1 MSESTTPQK
10 RLSRR
15 LTHTK
20 IVKELS
26 NLENATVFEMDHGE
40 QARREGRFVFE
51 CSWEV
56 ANKVGGIYT
65 VLRTKAP
72 ITTEELGDQYCML
85 GPYKEE
91 RVKLEVRSY
100 IISLLFIYLLLF

>member
-1 MSESTTPQK
+1 
-10 RLSRR
+10 
-15 LTHTK
+15 
-20 IVKELS
+20 
-26 NLENATVFEMDHGE
+26 MDHGE

-65 VLRTKAP
+65 VLRTKASV
-72 ITTEELGDQYCML
+72 TTEELGDQYCML

-91 RVKLEVRSY
+91 RVKLEVEILQPDSSPLKYALDQLRDLGFKVSR
-100 IISLLFIYLLLF
+100 FYLILVV